1 MNFTSVK
8 NNKKTINL
16 KNKNKN
22 YEVNAQWLYEHSK
35 NSEIRDNYTN
45 QLLIEAA
52 EIDEHLYVKSAKINK
67 NVLQIQF
74 SDNSKHLYQ
83 FDYLYNQLE
92 SEDCLLYTSPSPR
105 DNR

>member
-1 MNFTSVK
+1 MNFISVK

-52 EIDEHLYVKSAKINK
+52 EIDENLYIIHAEKFDSEPIKHPNGVRTALTMTTLFCICLFFKVNKI
-67 NVLQIQF
+67 
-74 SDNSKHLYQ
+74 
-83 FDYLYNQLE
+83 
-92 SEDCLLYTSPSPR
+92 
-105 DNR
+105 

>member
-1 MNFTSVK
+1 MNFISVK

-16 KNKNKN
+16 KNKTKN

-52 EIDEHLYVKSAKINK
+52 EIDEH
-67 NVLQIQF
+67 
-74 SDNSKHLYQ
+74 
-83 FDYLYNQLE
+83 
-92 SEDCLLYTSPSPR
+92 
-105 DNR
+105 